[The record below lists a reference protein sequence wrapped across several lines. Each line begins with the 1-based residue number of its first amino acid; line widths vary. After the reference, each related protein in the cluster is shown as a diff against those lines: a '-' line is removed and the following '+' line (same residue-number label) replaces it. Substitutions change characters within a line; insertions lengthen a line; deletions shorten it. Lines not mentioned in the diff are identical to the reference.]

1 MPGPYWE
8 CALAPTA
15 MAELPRIVM
24 ALNGSTTLRV
34 AIQRFSLGVIG
45 FTCGPLVNRIYQLIV
60 FWGGQGAGCVSGWPL
75 APAGAIPAT
84 EDVSVVAAVGLTPFA
99 AGQGAVVGVATGV
112 GLFGSGASGNDSSG
126 LSGRPA
132 HLGIA

>member
-60 FWGGQGAGCVSGWPL
+60 CCGWQGAGSVPGWLL

-84 EDVSVVAAVGLTPFA
+84 GDVPAVAGVGLAPFA

-112 GLFGSGASGNDSSG
+112 EFFG
-126 LSGRPA
+126 
-132 HLGIA
+132 